1 MGGEILIQQEI
12 ALKNENKE
20 VMEMNI
26 NNIPVM
32 KQFKEIALSDA
43 FSWNGAVFIKINP
56 SQPHYERT
64 TVPKS
69 YEPFN
74 AIAVGVNDDD
84 YRYKFDDDDLVVP
97 AYNLQFKPLIKG
109 SQNYDCDDDNRGGY
123 SYGSGYR
130 RY

>member
-1 MGGEILIQQEI
+1 
-12 ALKNENKE
+12 
-20 VMEMNI
+20 MNI

-43 FSWNGAVFIKINP
+43 FSWNGTVFIKINP
-56 SQPHYERT
+56 SQPYYERT
-64 TVPKS
+64 KVPAS

-84 YRYKFDDDDLVVP
+84 YRYKFDEDDLVVP
-97 AYNLQFKPLIKG
+97 CYKLQFTPLIKG
-109 SQNYDCDDDNRGGY
+109 SQNYDSDDDNRGY